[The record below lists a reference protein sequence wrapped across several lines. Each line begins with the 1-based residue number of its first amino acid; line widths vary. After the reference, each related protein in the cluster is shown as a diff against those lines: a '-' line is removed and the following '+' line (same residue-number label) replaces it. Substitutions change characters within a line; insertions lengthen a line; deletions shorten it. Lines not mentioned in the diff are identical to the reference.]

1 MHGLPMRSAA
11 LAKRRRRLRILAA
24 LTAVCLF
31 GFVAAV
37 AREIWPLR
45 AEVIADV
52 SSVFAEPTPAAVI
65 PVAAPASERPVYRH
79 SIVPGGAYTRAE
91 VADAM
96 RTDAVVAAHYENID
110 VAKVHAK
117 RIDVPRAVYV
127 SYRVGNQVYWSK
139 NRVKLSP
146 GETVL
151 TDGDTEIRARCGNL
165 LSDDAQQPVAGE
177 EPPLAALDE
186 AEPETGSS
194 TMAGERGPEGAL
206 AHVPFLPG
214 TSGSPLESLQ
224 TVPGLPGGVT
234 PPMWFNSGGDGASPS
249 PRSST
254 GTNGTSLVAPLGGS
268 ERKNSNGGGSN
279 GGGSNGGGSNG
290 GGSNGG
296 GSNGG
301 GSNDGG
307 SNGGGSNGGGSNGGG
322 SNGGGSNGGGSNGGS
337 GNEEPPKFIPPPTT
351 GDPET
356 TTTGDA
362 VTTTTGNTVND
373 TTGGDDTHTVPEP
386 GTLVLLGLGACG
398 LASRA
403 LRARRKQRP

>member
-1 MHGLPMRSAA
+1 MRSAA

-24 LTAVCLF
+24 LAAVCVF
-31 GFVAAV
+31 GFVAVV
-37 AREIWPLR
+37 AREVWPQR

-52 SSVFAEPTPAAVI
+52 SAVFTEPDPAGAL

-79 SIVPGGAYTRAE
+79 SIVPGGAYSRAE

-96 RTDAVVAAHYENID
+96 RRDAVVAAHYEHID
-110 VAKVHAK
+110 VEKVHAK

-139 NRVKLSP
+139 NRVRLSP

-151 TDGDTEIRARCGNL
+151 TDGKTEIRARCGNL

-186 AEPETGSS
+186 ADPETGSS
-194 TMAGERGPEGAL
+194 TMAGARGPEGAL

-214 TSGSPLESLQ
+214 PNGTSGSTLDGLA

-234 PPMWFNSGGDGASPS
+234 PPMWLNGGGGGVSPS
-249 PRSST
+249 LGSST

-268 ERKNSNGGGSN
+268 EPNNSNGGGSN
-279 GGGSNGGGSNG
+279 DGGSNE

-322 SNGGGSNGGGSNGGS
+322 
-337 GNEEPPKFIPPPTT
+337 GNEEPPKFIPPTTT

-356 TTTGDA
+356 TTTGDP

-403 LRARRKQRP
+403 LRARRR